1 MYENLEHFSENLE
14 STLSFKSW
22 FTRTASNTARD
33 YLRSLDLKIKE
44 NAASQEEM
52 AARMNS
58 ASSDK
63 TPYEEM
69 VAEEQARAIRE
80 AIDSLPAEYSKP
92 IKLYYFEDNSF
103 DEISK
108 KLGISTTAV
117 SSRIQYARKMLK
129 NKLPKDIF
137 KALILYFESVE
148 LLNK

>member
-1 MYENLEHFSENLE
+1 
-14 STLSFKSW
+14 
-22 FTRTASNTARD
+22 
-33 YLRSLDLKIKE
+33 
-44 NAASQEEM
+44 M

-129 NKLPKDIF
+129 NKLPKDMF